1 MGRNFAETVM
11 GGMVLAVAM
20 VFLYFF
26 VNTAQISAVEG
37 YSVSAAF
44 AKIGGLQKGSDVRIS
59 GINVGT
65 VISSGL
71 DSETYDAVIKL
82 SIEPSVKLPKDTVA
96 MIASEGMIG
105 GKYVRLRPG
114 SSKSYIQLT
123 RQKILNRW
131 KIRLARSY
139 SLRPAAI
146 IKRNRPS
153 SLAISFAGRLA
164 S

>member
-11 GGMVLAVAM
+11 GGMVIAVAM

-114 SSKSYIQLT
+114 SSKSYIQPGGSINKTEDFKSLED
-123 RQKILNRW
+123 QVGEI
-131 KIRLARSY
+131 IFLATSGDN
-139 SLRPAAI
+139 
-146 IKRNRPS
+146 KKK
-153 SLAISFAGRLA
+153 
-164 S
+164 

>member
-1 MGRNFAETVM
+1 M

-105 GKYVRLRPG
+105 EKYVRLRPG
-114 SSKSYIQLT
+114 SSKSYIQPGGSIN
-123 RQKILNRW
+123 KIEDFKSLEDQVGE
-131 KIRLARSY
+131 IIFLATSGDN
-139 SLRPAAI
+139 
-146 IKRNRPS
+146 KKK
-153 SLAISFAGRLA
+153 
-164 S
+164 

>member
-1 MGRNFAETVM
+1 M

-114 SSKSYIQLT
+114 SSKSYIQPGGSINKTEDFKSLED
-123 RQKILNRW
+123 QVGEI
-131 KIRLARSY
+131 IFLATSGDN
-139 SLRPAAI
+139 
-146 IKRNRPS
+146 KKK
-153 SLAISFAGRLA
+153 
-164 S
+164 

>member
-59 GINVGT
+59 GINVST

-114 SSKSYIQLT
+114 SSKSYIQPGGSINKTEDFKSLED
-123 RQKILNRW
+123 QVGEI
-131 KIRLARSY
+131 IFLATSGDN
-139 SLRPAAI
+139 
-146 IKRNRPS
+146 KKK
-153 SLAISFAGRLA
+153 
-164 S
+164 

>member
-37 YSVSAAF
+37 YSVSTAF

-114 SSKSYIQLT
+114 SSKSYIQPGGSINKTEDFKSLED
-123 RQKILNRW
+123 QVGEI
-131 KIRLARSY
+131 IFLATSGDN
-139 SLRPAAI
+139 
-146 IKRNRPS
+146 KKK
-153 SLAISFAGRLA
+153 
-164 S
+164 

>member
-37 YSVSAAF
+37 YSVSTAF

-82 SIEPSVKLPKDTVA
+82 SIEPSVKLPKDAVA

-114 SSKSYIQLT
+114 SSKSYIQPGGSINKTEDFKSLED
-123 RQKILNRW
+123 QVGEI
-131 KIRLARSY
+131 IFLATSGDN
-139 SLRPAAI
+139 
-146 IKRNRPS
+146 KKK
-153 SLAISFAGRLA
+153 
-164 S
+164 

>member
-1 MGRNFAETVM
+1 MGRNFAETVI

-114 SSKSYIQLT
+114 SSKSYIQPGGSINKTEDFKSLED
-123 RQKILNRW
+123 QVGEI
-131 KIRLARSY
+131 IFLATSGDN
-139 SLRPAAI
+139 
-146 IKRNRPS
+146 KKK
-153 SLAISFAGRLA
+153 
-164 S
+164 

>member
-82 SIEPSVKLPKDTVA
+82 SIESSVKLPKDTVA

-114 SSKSYIQLT
+114 SSKSYIQPGGSINKTEDFKSLED
-123 RQKILNRW
+123 QVGEI
-131 KIRLARSY
+131 IFLATSGDN
-139 SLRPAAI
+139 
-146 IKRNRPS
+146 KKK
-153 SLAISFAGRLA
+153 
-164 S
+164 

>member
-114 SSKSYIQLT
+114 SSKSYIQPGGSINKTEDFKSLED
-123 RQKILNRW
+123 QVGEI
-131 KIRLARSY
+131 IFLATSGDN
-139 SLRPAAI
+139 
-146 IKRNRPS
+146 KKK
-153 SLAISFAGRLA
+153 
-164 S
+164 